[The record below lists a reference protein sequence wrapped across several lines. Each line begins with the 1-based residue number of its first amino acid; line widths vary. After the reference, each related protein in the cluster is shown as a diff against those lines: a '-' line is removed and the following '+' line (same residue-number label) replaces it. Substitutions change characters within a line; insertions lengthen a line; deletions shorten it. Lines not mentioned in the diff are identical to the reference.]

1 VVKGFAVLVVVA
13 VMVVGACGGDGND
26 ETDADGGTTD
36 ATAQRDSDDN
46 GDQTGSSG
54 ETGRPETPD
63 GEGYP
68 DQVRRNFMN
77 ACAAQ
82 PNATQAQCECTFDEI
97 SKTVPV
103 EEFVA
108 YDQAIRRDPATSPPI
123 WIEAAVTA
131 CS

>member
-1 VVKGFAVLVVVA
+1 
-13 VMVVGACGGDGND
+13 
-26 ETDADGGTTD
+26 
-36 ATAQRDSDDN
+36 
-46 GDQTGSSG
+46 
-54 ETGRPETPD
+54 
-63 GEGYP
+63 
-68 DQVRRNFMN
+68 MN

-82 PNATQAQCECTFDEI
+82 PGATQAQCECTFDEI

-108 YDQAIRRDPATSPPI
+108 YDQAIRRDPATPPPS

>member
-1 VVKGFAVLVVVA
+1 VAKGIAVLALVA
-13 VMVVGACGGDGND
+13 ALGVGACGGGGND
-26 ETDADGGTTD
+26 ETDAEGGRTD

-54 ETGRPETPD
+54 TSQRDAPD

-82 PNATQAQCECTFDEI
+82 PGATQAQCECTFDEI

-108 YDQAIRRDPATSPPI
+108 YDQAIRRDPATPPPS
-123 WIEAAVTA
+123 WIETAVTA

>member
-1 VVKGFAVLVVVA
+1 MGKGFAVLALVA
-13 VMVVGACGGDGND
+13 AFVLGACGGDD
-26 ETDADGGTTD
+26 DADTEGGTTGT
-36 ATAQRDSDDN
+36 TAQRDSDDN

-54 ETGRPETPD
+54 EASQPEASD

-68 DQVRRNFMN
+68 DQVRRNFMD
-77 ACAAQ
+77 ACVAQ
-82 PNATQAQCECTFDEI
+82 PGATQAACECTFDQIAE
-97 SKTVPV
+97 TVPV

-108 YDQAIRRDPATSPPI
+108 YDRTARQDPATPPPS

>member
-1 VVKGFAVLVVVA
+1 VVKGIAVLALVA
-13 VMVVGACGGDGND
+13 AFGVGACGGDGND
-26 ETDADGGTTD
+26 EADAEGGRTD

-54 ETGRPETPD
+54 TSQRATLD
-63 GEGYP
+63 SEGYP
-68 DQVRRNFMN
+68 EQVRRNFMN

-82 PNATQAQCECTFDEI
+82 PGATQAQCECTFDEI

-108 YDQAIRRDPATSPPI
+108 YDQAIRRDPATPPPS

>member
-1 VVKGFAVLVVVA
+1 VVKGFVVLALVA
-13 VMVVGACGGDGND
+13 AFVVGACGGDGND
-26 ETDADGGTTD
+26 ETDAEGGAD
-36 ATAQRDSDDN
+36 AAAQRATDDDSDQTEGG
-46 GDQTGSSG
+46 GDASQPDTS
-54 ETGRPETPD
+54 D

-82 PNATQAQCECTFDEI
+82 PGATQAQCECTFDEI

-108 YDQAIRRDPATSPPI
+108 YDQAARQDPATPPPS
-123 WIEAAVTA
+123 WIEAVVTA